1 MNIVIVDDKNHDE
14 QRGKH
19 PDELSLYLIVKEEPP
34 SDMQNN
40 GPDSNFGGQ
49 SGMPGPLDIK
59 PEDIKPFDDGPT
71 GVNDFA
77 NGNYY
82 FTS

>member
-1 MNIVIVDDKNHDE
+1 MA
-14 QRGKH
+14 
-19 PDELSLYLIVKEEPP
+19 VKEEPP

-77 NGNYY
+77 NGNY
-82 FTS
+82 